1 MPASRTC
8 CRQRTHVEGIF
19 GNVKSAKTSDLQRGW
34 IFIVGM
40 RLRRWPGRNSSLP
53 WRMPAGTA
61 TDSRRSQRRARPS
74 RMLAARLH
82 HLSRCPPLHQSRVKR
97 VEGAVEPARVAPRLA
112 LSAWTVQSSA
122 ALGGPQTAG
131 SLFKS
136 GIPSKCPSCVASSR
150 SCARA
155 VAAIH
160 RSATWAGCP
169 MAWPVRRPHALN
181 AT

>member
-40 RLRRWPGRNSSLP
+40 RLRRWPGRNSWFP

-97 VEGAVEPARVAPRLA
+97 VDGAVEPARMPPSPGAVLLDRPV
-112 LSAWTVQSSA
+112 LSIYRWASDCWESLRVRDSGEVSVLCGKFQIVCQGSGGYPSVRD
-122 ALGGPQTAG
+122 LGGLPYGVAG
-131 SLFKS
+131 S
-136 GIPSKCPSCVASSR
+136 PAP
-150 SCARA
+150 CA
-155 VAAIH
+155 
-160 RSATWAGCP
+160 
-169 MAWPVRRPHALN
+169 
-181 AT
+181 